1 MARDH
6 LEGRGDEPS
15 TRPERHERPG
25 RHHHERLEHRAA
37 RRARTKERILRT
49 TAILPSLFTLGN
61 GLLGFASIYLVLR
74 QGIGLVTPGTLSL
87 AAMLLFGAMVCD
99 MLDGRIARFTR
110 RTSDF
115 GGQLDSLCDA
125 ISFGAAPGVLMIAAV
140 MLIIHR
146 LGDVGP
152 IAGLGPLGLERVLW
166 CVAAVYMSCGIL
178 RLARF
183 NVENEPDESAH
194 MSFKGLPSP
203 GAAAVVAS
211 LILLFVHL
219 DASSAAS
226 SWLLAPA
233 VRAVAPGFQIGVAVF
248 LPVATLLVG
257 LLMVSTVRYSHLVN
271 QYIRGRRPF
280 AYLVRVVVAL
290 VVVILEPHVAL
301 AAATV
306 AYAFGTPIRAG
317 LGRMGRKADASQA
330 GPAAGPPAAAKSSDE
345 PANSP

>member
-1 MARDH
+1 VQ
-6 LEGRGDEPS
+6 
-15 TRPERHERPG
+15 
-25 RHHHERLEHRAA
+25 
-37 RRARTKERILRT
+37 RRARARERILRT

-74 QGIGLVTPGTLSL
+74 QGIGLVTPGTLTL
-87 AAMLLFGAMVCD
+87 AVLMLFGAMVCD

-140 MLIIHR
+140 MLVIHR
-146 LGDVGP
+146 LGDIGP
-152 IAGLGPLGLERVLW
+152 VAGLGPLGLERTLW
-166 CVAAVYMSCGIL
+166 CIAGAYMSCAIL

-219 DASSAAS
+219 DESSAAAPS

-233 VRAVAPGFQIGVAVF
+233 VRAIAPGFQVAVAIF
-248 LPVATLLVG
+248 LPVATLLAG
-257 LLMVSTVRYSHLVN
+257 LLMVSTIRYSHLVN
-271 QYIRGRRPF
+271 HYIRGRRPF
-280 AYLVRVVVAL
+280 AYLVRL
-290 VVVILEPHVAL
+290 MVILLAVLLEPHVAL
-301 AAATV
+301 ASATV
-306 AYAFGTPIRAG
+306 AYAFGTPLKAAWGR
-317 LGRMGRKADASQA
+317 LGRKPPGPERQA
-330 GPAAGPPAAAKSSDE
+330 GSPGAAPPQPVGPGAKSSGE
-345 PANSP
+345 PPNSP